1 MESGRNG
8 GAGAPSYLAIKGQ
21 GAANPSE
28 CFTNPAWYGGEFSPT
43 QLYLKPHGL
52 GEPLGCAEQGAPQ
65 CSCAQYFAAKF
76 RAMAPSAQMRQL
88 QLRD

>member
-28 CFTNPAWYGGEFSPT
+28 LFINPVWCGGEFSPT
-43 QLYLKPHGL
+43 QLYLNHTGL
-52 GEPLGCAEQGAPQ
+52 GNLWAVQSKEP
-65 CSCAQYFAAKF
+65 CSSPL
-76 RAMAPSAQMRQL
+76 PSALL
-88 QLRD
+88 QSSGPRLPLHR

>member
-28 CFTNPAWYGGEFSPT
+28 LFINPVWCGGEFSPT
-43 QLYLKPHGL
+43 QLYLKSHRL
-52 GEPLGCAEQGAPQ
+52 GEPLGCAEQGA
-65 CSCAQYFAAKF
+65 
-76 RAMAPSAQMRQL
+76 L
-88 QLRD
+88 Q